1 MSASV
6 RVTRTI
12 KRPVAEVAE
21 VATDPEQLFA
31 HFAGFARLMR
41 VDDSD
46 DDSLW
51 DVFLDVGS
59 YEVGSRVMLRRTSPN
74 KLEWASVRGARNSM
88 RLVVEPFADDPTK
101 SRVVVTLRFEL
112 QGGCWLAWLPALA
125 AASWRGT
132 SWPVLRVC
140 ATSWSTATDG
150 ATPRLGVHLRRGA
163 HRSDLIEQAL
173 AAGVGDRVGLPG
185 VLDDLTRQAMRAQV
199 PGTQVEWG
207 FRWAD
212 DDYASKQWWPQGITT
227 SADADPIERVHGQ
240 RLILTSWYAQG
251 SDGKNAG
258 SRISV
263 IDLETL
269 RYRHLLLVTPK
280 HSPGGAVLEP
290 LHVHAG
296 GIVWFGGHLHV
307 AGTKQGIFSAR
318 LDDIIKVRDPASMQ
332 GYRYVLPIESKL
344 DSLLDEEG
352 R

>member
-112 QGGCWLAWLPALA
+112 QGGLRLAWLPALA

-150 ATPRLGVHLRRGA
+150 ATPSARRTPAARCASQRPDRAGPRRGC
-163 HRSDLIEQAL
+163 R
-173 AAGVGDRVGLPG
+173 
-185 VLDDLTRQAMRAQV
+185 
-199 PGTQVEWG
+199 
-207 FRWAD
+207 
-212 DDYASKQWWPQGITT
+212 
-227 SADADPIERVHGQ
+227 
-240 RLILTSWYAQG
+240 
-251 SDGKNAG
+251 
-258 SRISV
+258 
-263 IDLETL
+263 
-269 RYRHLLLVTPK
+269 
-280 HSPGGAVLEP
+280 
-290 LHVHAG
+290 
-296 GIVWFGGHLHV
+296 
-307 AGTKQGIFSAR
+307 
-318 LDDIIKVRDPASMQ
+318 
-332 GYRYVLPIESKL
+332 
-344 DSLLDEEG
+344 
-352 R
+352 

>member
-1 MSASV
+1 MA
-6 RVTRTI
+6 
-12 KRPVAEVAE
+12 
-21 VATDPEQLFA
+21 QL
-31 HFAGFARLMR
+31 
-41 VDDSD
+41 
-46 DDSLW
+46 
-51 DVFLDVGS
+51 
-59 YEVGSRVMLRRTSPN
+59 
-74 KLEWASVRGARNSM
+74 
-88 RLVVEPFADDPTK
+88 
-101 SRVVVTLRFEL
+101 
-112 QGGCWLAWLPALA
+112 
-125 AASWRGT
+125 
-132 SWPVLRVC
+132 
-140 ATSWSTATDG
+140 
-150 ATPRLGVHLRRGA
+150 PRLGVHLRRGA

-332 GYRYVLPIESKL
+332 GYRYVLPIESYL

-352 R
+352 AGEVLRYSFLSLNRGADTSRLIAGEYGRGAMTTRLVQFPLDPATDHLTLDDTGTAWPLALTPRGLGHMQGATVVGDDYFITTSAGRWRLGSLHVGQPGELRQIPHAIPVGPEDITYWPSDDLLWSLSEYPTRRFVFAVRRGRLLGA